1 MLSNSMSKAIVPL
14 AAVICIAVIEAI
26 ALAQGIDG
34 TMLAMSI
41 GAIAGL
47 GGYHIRK
54 IIRRE

>member
-1 MLSNSMSKAIVPL
+1 MSKAIVPL